1 MNLRLSMSVFLIGVA
16 ALAEEP
22 RRIAVIVG
30 ANRGALGR
38 ESLRYSYRDAH
49 DVAQVLVQTGQ
60 FAPADVH
67 VLDDP
72 EPDAVIALLDLHL
85 AALAATTGESLL
97 LFYYSGH
104 ADAGALYPAGKPLPF
119 GSLRARL
126 DNRAATVRLGIID
139 ACSGGGWTGAKGL
152 HAAPPFAVDVPLELS
167 GEGSV
172 LIASSSGV
180 EKAHE
185 SERLLGSFF
194 THHLVAGLRGAA
206 DPRGDGVVTVGDAFA
221 YAKERTIRD
230 TAAVS
235 TEPQHPSFFMNLRG
249 RADLPLAR
257 VDSSPTVVELQEK
270 EGPLQV
276 IHLGTGVVLLE
287 IPAGQRTI
295 KLSVP
300 PGHYLVRRRTENGT
314 WTGEIGVESGRTII
328 VREQDLALSGYAPA
342 AGKGLPEPQPS
353 NTWPLALNDRPLTLH
368 RGLAQVDVGALLA
381 QSPRPLNHAFA
392 IAPLMR
398 YGLTDRATFSLG
410 APGGLCVGNYHYTNP
425 SYTNSGGNRSY
436 NACQNFSAG
445 LNAGLSYLL
454 DPLGPLELATNFS
467 VGYQDGPI
475 PLIAGFSARIGGGG
489 PLALV
494 LSPGVRYLDQR
505 SACCVS
511 QVSFGATAQLILQF
525 REKLALE
532 LRATE
537 PFEAPAVLGY
547 YPWSGSSFL
556 EDWRPVSVALGATYA
571 VSRHL
576 DLRGEIAILNVTG
589 NASPPGDYRTF
600 GLSVSVRP

>member
-1 MNLRLSMSVFLIGVA
+1 MSRCATA
-16 ALAEEP
+16 AA
-22 RRIAVIVG
+22 
-30 ANRGALGR
+30 
-38 ESLRYSYRDAH
+38 S
-49 DVAQVLVQTGQ
+49 
-60 FAPADVH
+60 
-67 VLDDP
+67 
-72 EPDAVIALLDLHL
+72 
-85 AALAATTGESLL
+85 GESLL

-126 DNRAATVRLGIID
+126 DNRAATVRIGIID
-139 ACSGGGWTGAKGL
+139 ACSGGGWTGAKDL

-206 DPRGDGVVTVGDAFA
+206 DPRGDGVVTLGDAFA

-235 TEPQHPSFFMNLRG
+235 GEPQHPSFFMNLRG

-257 VDSSPTVVELQEK
+257 VDSSPTLVELEEK

-276 IHLGTGVVLLE
+276 IHLGTGLVLLE
-287 IPAGQRTI
+287 VPAGQRTI

-300 PGHYLVRRRTENGT
+300 PGRYLVRRRTENGT
-314 WTGEIGVESGRTII
+314 WTGEIGVESGRTVM
-328 VREQDLALSGYAPA
+328 VREEDLALSGYPS
-342 AGKGLPEPQPS
+342 GPSKGPPEPQRS
-353 NTWPLALNDRPLTLH
+353 WPLALNDRPLTLY
-368 RGLAQVDVGALLA
+368 RGLAQVDLGVLLA
-381 QSPRPLNHAFA
+381 QSPAPLNHAFA
-392 IAPLMR
+392 IAPVMR
-398 YGLTDRATFSLG
+398 YGLTDRATFSVG
-410 APGGLCVGNYHYTNP
+410 APGGLCVGRYRYTYP
-425 SYTNSGGNRSY
+425 GDGYSYYYY

-454 DPLGPLELATNFS
+454 DPFGPLELAPNFS
-467 VGYQDGPI
+467 VGYQDGLF
-475 PLIAGFSARIGGGG
+475 PLTAGFTARVGGGG

-494 LSPGVRYLDQR
+494 LSPVLRYLENPR
-505 SACCVS
+505 GVS
-511 QVSFGATAQLILQF
+511 QVIFGGTAQLILQF

-532 LRATE
+532 LRVAE
-537 PFEAPAVLGY
+537 PFEAPAFTFNNLGRVLA
-547 YPWSGSSFL
+547 
-556 EDWRPVSVALGATYA
+556 DWRPVSVTVGATYA
-571 VSRHL
+571 FSRRL
-576 DLRGEIAILNVTG
+576 DVRGEIAILNLIKNYG
-589 NASPPGDYRTF
+589 NPGEYRTF
-600 GLSVSVRP
+600 GLFVSLRP

>member
-368 RGLAQVDVGALLA
+368 RGLAQIDVGALLA

-410 APGGLCVGNYHYTNP
+410 APGGLCVGNYRYTYP
-425 SYTNSGGNRSY
+425 DGYSYY

-454 DPLGPLELATNFS
+454 DPYGPLEIATNFT
-467 VGYQDGPI
+467 VGYQDGLI
-475 PLIAGFSARIGGGG
+475 PLTAGFTARVGGRG

-494 LSPGVRYLDQR
+494 LSPGIRYLENPNG
-505 SACCVS
+505 VS
-511 QVSFGATAQLILQF
+511 QLSLGLTAQLVLQL
-525 REKLALE
+525 RENIALD
-532 LRATE
+532 LKAAE
-537 PFEAPAVLGY
+537 PFEAPAFFLNP
-547 YPWSGSSFL
+547 PWSGRVL
-556 EDWRPVSVALGATYA
+556 PDWRPVSVAVGATYA
-571 VSRHL
+571 LSRHL
-576 DLRGEIAILNVTG
+576 DVRGEIAILNVIKNYG
-589 NASPPGDYRTF
+589 NPGDYRTF

>member
-1 MNLRLSMSVFLIGVA
+1 MILRLSMLVLLIGLGASA
-16 ALAEEP
+16 AEP

-30 ANRGALGR
+30 ANHGALGR
-38 ESLRYSYRDAH
+38 DSLRYSYRDAH
-49 DVAQVLVQTGQ
+49 DVAEVLVQTGQ
-60 FAPADVH
+60 FAPTDVH

-72 EPDAVIALLDLHL
+72 EPDEVIALLDREL

-152 HAAPPFAVDVPLELS
+152 SAAPPFAVDVPLELS

-221 YAKERTIRD
+221 YARERTIRD
-230 TAAVS
+230 TSAVS

-257 VDSSPTVVELQEK
+257 VDSSPTIVELQET

-276 IHLGTGVVLLE
+276 IHLGTGLVLLE
-287 IPAGQRTI
+287 VPAGRRTI

-300 PGHYLVRRRTENGT
+300 PGRYLVRRRNGNGT
-314 WTGEIGVESGRTII
+314 WTGEIGVDSGRTVM
-328 VREQDLALSGYAPA
+328 VREEDLAISGYPA
-342 AGKGLPEPQPS
+342 GASKGLDDSQLS
-353 NTWPLALNDRPLTLH
+353 STWPLALNERPLTLY
-368 RGLAQVDVGALLA
+368 RGLAQVELGVLLA
-381 QSPRPLNHAFA
+381 QSPLPLRHAFA
-392 IAPLMR
+392 LAPVAR
-398 YGLTDRATFSLG
+398 YGLSDRATLSLG
-410 APGGLCVGNYHYTNP
+410 APGGLCVGKYPYTNIDG
-425 SYTNSGGNRSY
+425 NSFY

-445 LNAGLSYLL
+445 LNAGLDYLVA
-454 DPLGPLELATNFS
+454 PIGSWEVATHFS
-467 VGYQDGPI
+467 AGYQDGLF
-475 PLIAGFSARIGGGG
+475 PLTAGFIARVGGGG

-494 LSPGVRYLDQR
+494 LSPGIRYLKNPN
-505 SACCVS
+505 AVS
-511 QVSFGATAQLILQF
+511 QVSFSLTAQLILQL
-525 REKLALE
+525 REHIALE
-532 LRATE
+532 LKAAE
-537 PFEAPAVLGY
+537 PFEAPALFSD
-547 YPWSGSSFL
+547 YPYSGASVFA
-556 EDWRPVSVALGATYA
+556 DWRPISVAVGATYA
-571 VSRHL
+571 ISRHL
-576 DLRGEIAILNVTG
+576 DVRGEVAILNVTG
-589 NASPPGDYRTF
+589 TAAPPGDYRAF
-600 GLSVSVRP
+600 SLSVAVRP

>member
-1 MNLRLSMSVFLIGVA
+1 MSLRLSLLLLLIGLGA
-16 ALAEEP
+16 SAGEP
-22 RRIAVIVG
+22 RRVAVIVG

-38 ESLRYSYRDAH
+38 DSLRYSYRDAQ
-49 DVAQVLVQTGQ
+49 DVANVLVQTGQ

-72 EPDAVIALLDLHL
+72 EPDEVIALLDRQL
-85 AALAATTGESLL
+85 ALLAATTGESLL

-152 HAAPPFAVDVPLELS
+152 SAAPPFAVDVPLELS

-194 THHLVAGLRGAA
+194 THHLVAALRGAA

-221 YAKERTIRD
+221 YARERTIRD

-257 VDSSPTVVELQEK
+257 VDASSTIVELQET

-276 IHLGTGVVLLE
+276 IHLGTGLVLLE
-287 IPAGQRTI
+287 VPAGQRTI

-300 PGHYLVRRRTENGT
+300 PGRYLVRRQSENGT
-314 WTGEIGVESGRTII
+314 WTGEIAVEPGRTVI
-328 VREQDLALSGYAPA
+328 VREENLAISGYPA
-342 AGKGLPEPQPS
+342 GASKGLIDPQLS
-353 NTWPLALNDRPLTLH
+353 STWPLALNERPLTLY
-368 RGLAQVDVGALLA
+368 RGLGQVDLGVLLA
-381 QSPRPLNHAFA
+381 QSPAPLNHAFA
-392 IAPLMR
+392 LAPVVR
-398 YGLTDRATFSLG
+398 FGLTGRATLSIG
-410 APGGLCVGNYHYTNP
+410 APGGLCIGNYHYTTLDGAYLYNP
-425 SYTNSGGNRSY
+425 
-436 NACQNFSAG
+436 CDNFSAG
-445 LNAGLSYLL
+445 LNAGLDYLL
-454 DPLGPLELATNFS
+454 LPSGNIELATHLS
-467 VGYQDGPI
+467 IGYQNGPI
-475 PLIAGFSARIGGGG
+475 PIIAGFNARIGGGG
-489 PLALV
+489 PLALT
-494 LSPGVRYLDQR
+494 LSPGIRYLANP

-511 QVSFGATAQLILQF
+511 QLSFGGTADLVLQLSE
-525 REKLALE
+525 RLALDLE
-532 LRATE
+532 AGE
-537 PFEAPAVLGY
+537 PFEAPAFNGS
-547 YPWSGSSFL
+547 YPFSGSSFFAG
-556 EDWRPVSVALGATYA
+556 WRPITVAVGATYA
-571 VSRHL
+571 VSRHF
-576 DLRGEIAILNVTG
+576 DVRGQFAVLNVLINHG
-589 NASPPGDYRTF
+589 NPGDYRTF
-600 GLSVSVRP
+600 GLSVAVRP